1 MSSRAGRV
9 ARRWTASEDLI
20 IRQLYSMRTTKE
32 LLILLPDRTA
42 HAVVQ
47 RALTFGIQ
55 KTKEHRREQSRK
67 SFSELCERRGVKPG
81 QQPRPIGA
89 THRKGRYILVKVAQ
103 PDVWKPLHTHI
114 WEQANGA
121 VPEGMIVA
129 AKDGDVKNTDLANL
143 CLRTFA
149 ENQLRRNK
157 HYKDLP
163 EEIVDILHL
172 QNEIKKE
179 IKRKT
184 SDEK

>member
-1 MSSRAGRV
+1 MK
-9 ARRWTASEDLI
+9 RWTAAEDQLI
-20 IRQLYSMRTTKE
+20 KQFYSTRSTKE
-32 LLILLPDRTA
+32 LLALLPDRTE
-42 HAVVQ
+42 HAIVQ
-47 RALTFGIQ
+47 RAMAFGIQ

-67 SFSELCERRGVKPG
+67 SFYELCEKLGVKPG
-81 QQPRPIGA
+81 QEPRPIGA
-89 THRKGRYILVKVAQ
+89 THRKGRYIMIKVAQ
-103 PDVWKPLHTHI
+103 PDVWKTLHTHV
-114 WEQANGA
+114 WELTNGP

-129 AKDGDVKNTDLANL
+129 AKDGNVKNTDLANL

-149 ENQLRRNK
+149 ENQLRRNA

-184 SDEK
+184 THEK